1 MHQRASLPG
10 ECGIGL
16 LPEETGPGPVTR
28 RVQQAKISDRAR
40 SQRAYQAEKIFQ
52 AEELH
57 VRALIGHARPSLSRT
72 SPHRSCISA
81 VASRTRAVCATSR
94 ALRRIARSAAS
105 CKDTCSAS
113 ARALSS
119 ALSSSSNL
127 RFIATELWYHFGT
140 TLAPLCVGI
149 QVALLPGLPCGNC
162 GCGLRATPARN
173 RVEVAG
179 RCHPV
184 CAGSASAQA
193 PLPVA

>member
-40 SQRAYQAEKIFQ
+40 SQRAYQAEKIFR

-57 VRALIGHARPSLSRT
+57 VWAWIVHAWPSLSRT
-72 SPHRSCISA
+72 STHRSSISA

-94 ALRRIARSAAS
+94 ALRRIARRAAS

-113 ARALSS
+113 ARALRS
-119 ALSSSSNL
+119 ALSSSSSL
-127 RFIATELWYHFGT
+127 RFIATTSWYHFGT
-140 TLAPLCVGI
+140 TWRWHTG
-149 QVALLPGLPCGNC
+149 G
-162 GCGLRATPARN
+162 
-173 RVEVAG
+173 
-179 RCHPV
+179 
-184 CAGSASAQA
+184 
-193 PLPVA
+193 PVARAAMRKLRVRPTGDTSEEPL